1 MNNLILPLP
10 SKEKKKE
17 QSKQSQRSL
26 KRQLTVDGI
35 FVVENLAIILLVGLS
50 LNIHDVWP
58 LLVFVALGQ
67 FCGLLLKVVY
77 YRFFHIWSSIL
88 TKKDLDV

>member
-10 SKEKKKE
+10 TKEKKIQVNKV
-17 QSKQSQRSL
+17 KRRSFT
-26 KRQLTVDGI
+26 RQMIVDGV
-35 FVVENLAIILLVGLS
+35 FVVENLAIILLAGLV
-50 LNIHDVWP
+50 LNILDVWP

-67 FCGLLLKVVY
+67 FCGLLLKGVY

>member
-10 SKEKKKE
+10 TKEKKIQVNKV
-17 QSKQSQRSL
+17 KRRSFT
-26 KRQLTVDGI
+26 RQMMVDGV
-35 FVVENLAIILLVGLS
+35 FVVENLAIILLV
-50 LNIHDVWP
+50 LNILDVWP

-67 FCGLLLKVVY
+67 FCGLLLKGVY

>member
-10 SKEKKKE
+10 TKEKKIQVNKV
-17 QSKQSQRSL
+17 KRRSFT
-26 KRQLTVDGI
+26 RQMIVDGV
-35 FVVENLAIILLVGLS
+35 FVVENLAINLLAGLV
-50 LNIHDVWP
+50 LNIVDVWP

>member
-10 SKEKKKE
+10 SKEKKIQENIVK
-17 QSKQSQRSL
+17 KRSFT
-26 KRQLTVDGI
+26 RQTIVDGV
-35 FVVENLAIILLVGLS
+35 FVGENLAILLLAGLV
-50 LNIHDVWP
+50 LDIVDVWP
-58 LLVFVALGQ
+58 LLLFVALGQ
-67 FCGLLLKVVY
+67 FCGLLLKGVY